1 MTKPFYITTPIYYV
15 NDKPHLGH
23 AYTTIAADAKVRF
36 HRLRGEP
43 AFLLTGTD
51 ENAQKVERAAR
62 AAGADPLAFCDAY
75 SAKFREL
82 WAQLGV
88 RFDDYIRTTEERH
101 RLGVQEIWRRV
112 AGAGDIYLGSYAGWY
127 AVRDEAFYAGEE
139 LTEGPGGEKIA
150 PSGAEVEWVE
160 EPSYFF
166 RLGKY
171 QEALLE
177 HYRRHPEFIQPE
189 SRRNEVVRFVE
200 GGLRDLSVSRTSIK
214 WGIPVPGDPAHV
226 VYVWFDAL
234 SNYLTAGGFGPGGI
248 HPANPWPA
256 DQHFIGKDI
265 IRFHAVFWPAFLLS
279 AGVELP
285 KQVFGH
291 GWWTVEGQK
300 MSKSLG
306 NAVDPHW
313 LIGEYGADAFRYF
326 LLREIPFGADGDFSH
341 RALIDRT
348 NSDLAND
355 LGNLLH
361 RTLSM
366 VKRYREGR
374 VRRAPGGE
382 GEAESNLRYLAR
394 EAAARHAQHMDATNF
409 QEALKAAWGVVGAA
423 NKYLDSSAP
432 WALAKEKKL
441 ERLDTVLYYAAA
453 SARVAAVLASP
464 VMPGAAERM
473 ARQLGLSEDWLAGTF
488 NHLTAL
494 EALPDSL
501 DTRLGQPIFPR
512 IEEDARAEIERKVA
526 ARIAEGKAPA
536 EEKADGKPPE
546 AEPAADEA
554 AANLV
559 TLEEFEKL
567 DLRAAR
573 VLAAEAVPKSKN
585 LLKLQVSLGGG
596 TRTIVAGIAQHYA
609 PGDMVG
615 KTVIL
620 VANLRP
626 AKLMGVESQGMLLAA
641 REGDRLL
648 VAGIQGEVSPGAKIS

>member
-15 NDKPHLGH
+15 NDRPHLGH
-23 AYTTIAADAKVRF
+23 AYTTVAADAKARF

-62 AAGADPLAFCDAY
+62 AQGMEPLAFCDMN
-75 SAKFREL
+75 SARFKEL
-82 WAQLGV
+82 FERLNV

-112 AGAGDIYLGSYAGWY
+112 AKNGDIYLGAYAGWY
-127 AVRDEAFYAGEE
+127 AVRDEAFYAEDE
-139 LTEGPGGEKIA
+139 LAEGPGGEKAA

-171 QEALLE
+171 QEPLLA
-177 HYRRHPEFIQPE
+177 HYRGHPEFIQPE
-189 SRRNEVVRFVE
+189 TRRNEVVRFVE

-234 SNYLTAGGFGPGGI
+234 SNYLTAGGVGPGGI
-248 HPANPWPA
+248 APGNPWPA

-265 IRFHAVFWPAFLLS
+265 IRFHAVYWPAFLMS

-313 LIGEYGADAFRYF
+313 LIEEYGVDAIRYF

-341 RALIDRT
+341 RALIDRI

-374 VRRAPGGE
+374 VRRARGGE
-382 GEAESNLRYLAR
+382 GEAESNLNYLAR
-394 EAAARHAQHMDATNF
+394 EAVERYVRHMEATNF
-409 QEALKAAWGVVGAA
+409 QEALKAAWGVIAAA

-453 SARVAAVLASP
+453 SARLAAVLASP
-464 VMPGAAERM
+464 VMPGTAEKM
-473 ARQLGLSEDWLAGTF
+473 ARQLNLPEGWLTGTF
-488 NHLTAL
+488 THLTAL

-501 DTRLGQPIFPR
+501 DTKLGQPIFPR

-526 ARIAEGKAPA
+526 ERIAEGGAAAAPSA
-536 EEKADGKPPE
+536 GG
-546 AEPAADEA
+546 EPAQDGGGE
-554 AANLV
+554 NLV
-559 TLEEFEKL
+559 SLGEFRKL

-573 VLAAEAVPKSKN
+573 VVAAEAVPKSKN
-585 LLKLQVSLGGG
+585 LLKLQVTLGGPP
-596 TRTIVAGIAQHYA
+596 RTIVAGIARHYA
-609 PGDMVG
+609 PEALVG
-615 KTVIL
+615 KTIIL
-620 VANLRP
+620 VANLEP
-626 AKLMGVESQGMLLAA
+626 AKLMGIESQGMLLAA
-641 REGDRLL
+641 RDGERLL
-648 VAGIQGEVSPGAKIS
+648 LAGVEGGVSPGAKIQ